1 MSKQKPCKP
10 RRPNLL
16 RGKTEKLIKDIL
28 SDPALALGAGLLI
41 GGIIIGGKLDL
52 SRKCTHPEPV
62 PCPRDA
68 SGKLTDPKCQHYGHV
83 PGMCHVCYC
92 LRCTCCS
99 PVAGHCCPPSCP
111 PNRFDGCHRR
121 DCLKDCA
128 AAWGEPEIMGPSG
141 DVATFK

>member
-1 MSKQKPCKP
+1 MSKQKPRKP
-10 RRPNLL
+10 RRPNPL

-28 SDPALALGAGLLI
+28 ADPVLALGAGLFIGGILI
-41 GGIIIGGKLDL
+41 GGRPHL
-52 SRKCTHPEPV
+52 STKCTHAEPV

-92 LRCTCCS
+92 LRCTCFS
-99 PVAGHCCPPSCP
+99 LMGGAPCPPDCKTSG
-111 PNRFDGCHRR
+111 FDTCHRR

-128 AAWGEPEIMGPSG
+128 AAWGGAET
-141 DVATFK
+141 VQ